1 MLSILFFLSVAYP
14 SRYYFL
20 NDDFEHI
27 PLAAKGNFIFGSF
40 ARPIGDLS
48 LWFDNKIWGKNAF
61 GYHLT
66 NIIIHLINSYFVY
79 LLATQLFKLYTN
91 GRDIFLKSWC
101 AAMVFLIYA
110 FHSEPVLWIICRT
123 GSLSFLFFLLA
134 CLCYLK
140 RNNIFSFLFSLLFFG
155 FGLLSYES
163 TWIYP
168 AIAFFISATDIFLKR
183 KKWSSEW
190 IFPVATFLFFITYLI
205 CLKMIVGNIFSDY
218 AMHNF
223 YSFNISRLFLNYNSL
238 LARTGLPYMNNS
250 GLFSLIYFVSIAVI
264 SSVIFILYKRKKISP
279 LSGLLIFAFL
289 ISPLPAISLGI
300 NTHNSESE
308 RYIYLPS
315 MFCILLIIEIMFLL
329 FSNKNLLTVML
340 TLFLLFHGYLFYRSA
355 QSFSFAGDVIKKSLS
370 AINTYSSV
378 NVIHVINRPIQYKGA
393 IMFRSD
399 FQNALNW
406 ICSDCRYNKID
417 TISSFEYK
425 RLAAFHI
432 EKYKLDSLTKDFYK
446 IKSAVNVND
455 MILNWT
461 DSSLIIIK

>member
-1 MLSILFFLSVAYP
+1 V
-14 SRYYFL
+14 
-20 NDDFEHI
+20 
-27 PLAAKGNFIFGSF
+27 
-40 ARPIGDLS
+40 RPIGDLS
-48 LWFDNKIWGKNAF
+48 LWFDNKICGKNAF

-79 LLATQLFKLYTN
+79 LLAAQLFKLYTN
-91 GRDIFLKSWC
+91 GKDIFLKSWC
-101 AAMVFLIYA
+101 AAIVFLVYA

-123 GSLSFLFFLLA
+123 GSLSFCFFLLA
-134 CLCYLK
+134 CLFYLK

-168 AIAFFISATDIFLKR
+168 AIVFFISATDIFLKR

-190 IFPVATFLFFITYLI
+190 IFPVATFLFFIIYLI
-205 CLKMIVGNIFSDY
+205 CLKMIVSNIFSDY
-218 AMHNF
+218 VMHNF

-238 LARTGLPYMNNS
+238 LARTALPYMNS
-250 GLFSLIYFVSIAVI
+250 SILFSLIYFISIIAV
-264 SSVIFILYKRKKISP
+264 SSIIFIFYRRKKVSP
-279 LSGLLIFAFL
+279 LLGLLIFCFL

-315 MFCILLIIEIMFLL
+315 LFCILLIIEIMFLL
-329 FSNKNLLTVML
+329 FSNKNLVTVML
-340 TLFLLFHGYLFYRSA
+340 TLFLIIHSYLFYQSA
-355 QSFSFAGDVIKKSLS
+355 QSFSFAGDVIKKSLN
-370 AINTYSSV
+370 AINTYPSV
-378 NVIHVINRPIQYKGA
+378 NVIHVINRPVEYKGA

-399 FQNALNW
+399 FQDALNW
-406 ICSDCRYNKID
+406 ICNNCKYNKID
-417 TISSFEYK
+417 TVSSFDYTK
-425 RLAAFHI
+425 SNAFHI
-432 EKYKLDSLTKDFYK
+432 QKNKLDASAKKFYK
-446 IKSAVNVND
+446 IESAVDVNND

>member
-1 MLSILFFLSVAYP
+1 
-14 SRYYFL
+14 
-20 NDDFEHI
+20 
-27 PLAAKGNFIFGSF
+27 
-40 ARPIGDLS
+40 
-48 LWFDNKIWGKNAF
+48 
-61 GYHLT
+61 
-66 NIIIHLINSYFVY
+66 
-79 LLATQLFKLYTN
+79 
-91 GRDIFLKSWC
+91 
-101 AAMVFLIYA
+101 
-110 FHSEPVLWIICRT
+110 
-123 GSLSFLFFLLA
+123 
-134 CLCYLK
+134 
-140 RNNIFSFLFSLLFFG
+140 
-155 FGLLSYES
+155 
-163 TWIYP
+163 
-168 AIAFFISATDIFLKR
+168 
-183 KKWSSEW
+183 
-190 IFPVATFLFFITYLI
+190 
-205 CLKMIVGNIFSDY
+205 MIVGNILSDY

-315 MFCILLIIEIMFLL
+315 VFCILLIIEIMFLL

-425 RLAAFHI
+425 RPAAFHI

-446 IKSAVNVND
+446 VESVVNVND